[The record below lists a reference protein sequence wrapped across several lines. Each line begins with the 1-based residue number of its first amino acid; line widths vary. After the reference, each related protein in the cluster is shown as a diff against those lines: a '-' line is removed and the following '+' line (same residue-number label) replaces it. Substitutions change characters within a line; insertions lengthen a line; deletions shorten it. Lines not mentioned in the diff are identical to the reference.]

1 MRDMDDSQLTHDA
14 FLGGQVYAWQPKA
27 GFRTGVDAVL
37 LAASVPAQPGQF
49 VLELGCGAA
58 VASLC
63 LHRRV
68 KELWLCGVEVQPQYA
83 SLARRNSA
91 ESATELVVVQADL
104 KSLPEEVRNLDFD
117 HVMMNPPYFSRE
129 EGSASENAGR
139 DIARAGETRLADWV
153 EVATRRLRPGGVLT
167 MIQRIE
173 RLPEVLCAMDHRLG
187 AVQVLPIAP
196 RGGAPAGLFLL
207 RAVKGRKTPFQL
219 RPPLVM
225 HKGMRHGDAGDG
237 YSPPIEAVLRFGQA
251 LEGFAD

>member
-1 MRDMDDSQLTHDA
+1 MDEIELTHDA

-37 LAASVPAQPGQF
+37 LAAAVPAQPGQF

-68 KELWLCGVEVQPQYA
+68 KELWLCGVEVQPDYA
-83 SLARRNSA
+83 ALARRNSA
-91 ESATELVVVQADL
+91 ESATELVVVEADL
-104 KSLPEEVRNLDFD
+104 MRLPEEVRNLDFD

-129 EGSASENAGR
+129 EGSRSDNAGR

-153 EVATRRLRPGGVLT
+153 EVATRRLRPGGVMT

-173 RLPEVLCAMDHRLG
+173 RLPEVLCALDHRLG

-219 RPPLVM
+219 RPALVM
-225 HKGMRHGDAGDG
+225 HKGMRHGDAWDG
-237 YSPPIEAVLRFGQA
+237 YSAPIEAVLRDGQA
-251 LEGFAD
+251 LVGFAD